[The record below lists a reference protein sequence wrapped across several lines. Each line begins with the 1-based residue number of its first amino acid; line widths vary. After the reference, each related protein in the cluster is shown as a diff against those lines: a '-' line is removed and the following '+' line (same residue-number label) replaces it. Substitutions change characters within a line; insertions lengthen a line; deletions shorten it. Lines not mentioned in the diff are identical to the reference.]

1 MNQWIDVAPNRTK
14 RQRNGSLSTLV
25 GLVNPCSLVLGYG
38 NPGSQTF
45 RLRLGL
51 PALAVL
57 VLRPWGLDWNYTTN
71 LPGVAVC

>member
-1 MNQWIDVAPNRTK
+1 MVPNRTK
-14 RQRNGSLSTLV
+14 RQRNGWLSTLV
-25 GLVNPCSLVLGYG
+25 GLLNPCSLVLGYG

-57 VLRPWGLDWNYTTN
+57 VLRL
-71 LPGVAVC
+71 